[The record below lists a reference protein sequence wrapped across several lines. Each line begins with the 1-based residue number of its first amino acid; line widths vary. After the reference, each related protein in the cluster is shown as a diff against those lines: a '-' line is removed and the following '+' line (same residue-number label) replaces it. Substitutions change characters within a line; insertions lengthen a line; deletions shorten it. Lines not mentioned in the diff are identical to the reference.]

1 MFLIKFL
8 KFQIPFH
15 WHLFKILALILT
27 EFVLKDNAKSIIQLS
42 LNPSTFPN
50 FMYFS
55 IHRIHNMKLA
65 FYASRTL
72 T

>member
-15 WHLFKILALILT
+15 WHLFKILALVLT

-42 LNPSTFPN
+42 LTP
-50 FMYFS
+50 
-55 IHRIHNMKLA
+55 IH
-65 FYASRTL
+65 FC
-72 T
+72 